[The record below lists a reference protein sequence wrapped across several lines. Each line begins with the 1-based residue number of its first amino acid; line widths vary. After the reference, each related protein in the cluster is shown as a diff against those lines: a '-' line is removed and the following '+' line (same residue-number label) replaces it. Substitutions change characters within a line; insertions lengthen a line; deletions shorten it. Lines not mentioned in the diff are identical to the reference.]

1 MIRQEEVFKIGK
13 IGKPHGVKGEVA
25 FRFSDD
31 VFDRVDADYLILEV
45 DGILVPFFLEEYRFR
60 SDEVALV
67 KLSCVDTVERASELT
82 GCDVWFPRSLASVDD
97 EELTWSQIVGY
108 ELRDVDNHG
117 NEHIVGSIVDVDES
131 TENVLLTLDNG
142 MLVPAAY
149 ELIVDIDHSR
159 QCLLMN
165 LPDGLLNL

>member
-31 VFDRVDADYLILEV
+31 VFDRVDAEYLIMEV
-45 DGILVPFFLEEYRFR
+45 GSSV
-60 SDEVALV
+60 
-67 KLSCVDTVERASELT
+67 LT

-159 QCLLMN
+159 RCL
-165 LPDGLLNL
+165 

>member
-1 MIRQEEVFKIGK
+1 M
-13 IGKPHGVKGEVA
+13 
-25 FRFSDD
+25 
-31 VFDRVDADYLILEV
+31 
-45 DGILVPFFLEEYRFR
+45 
-60 SDEVALV
+60 
-67 KLSCVDTVERASELT
+67 
-82 GCDVWFPRSLASVDD
+82 
-97 EELTWSQIVGY
+97 GY